1 MGGSISGE
9 HGIGLA
15 KKEHLH
21 YCRSAAEI
29 NMMKLMKTSLDPHG
43 ILNRGRIFDLS

>member
-1 MGGSISGE
+1 MSGE
-9 HGIGLA
+9 HGIGLS
-15 KKEHLH
+15 KKAHLH

-29 NMMKLMKTSLDPHG
+29 GMMKLMKTSLDPHG